1 MNAFFRQLGL
11 GLIAVASLAVGGCA
25 HQSPNWR
32 NDAYQN
38 NRSNVQ
44 YGQVRSIEQDLS
56 GDRPGRNDSSGSGGG
71 GGALVGGVIGGVI
84 GNQVGKGSG
93 RAAATI
99 VGVVGGALVGAE
111 IDRQNQQQS
120 TQNGSYGNY
129 GGYGSDRRGG
139 QREQG
144 IFHVLVRMD
153 NRSEQWFDFERVD
166 GLRVGDRVRIE
177 NGRLQ
182 RY

>member
-1 MNAFFRQLGL
+1 MHALFRHLGL
-11 GLIAVASLAVGGCA
+11 SLIAVATLALGGCA
-25 HQSPNWR
+25 HRASSPR
-32 NDAYQN
+32 NDPYYD

-44 YGQVRSIEQDLS
+44 YGQVRSIEQDFS
-56 GDRPGRNDSSGSGGG
+56 GDRPGRTEGSSSGGG

-93 RAAATI
+93 RAAATVI
-99 VGVVGGALVGAE
+99 GAVGGALLGSE
-111 IDRQNQQQS
+111 IERQNQQPPYP
-120 TQNGSYGNY
+120 QNAPYARN
-129 GGYGSDRRGG
+129 G
-139 QREQG
+139 QRERS
-144 IFHVLVRMD
+144 IFHVLVRLD
-153 NRSEQWFDFERVD
+153 NRSEEWFDFERID

>member
-1 MNAFFRQLGL
+1 MHALFRHLGL
-11 GLIAVASLAVGGCA
+11 SLIAVASLALGGCA
-25 HQSPNWR
+25 HQSSQSRNDWR
-32 NDAYQN
+32 NAPSYD

-44 YGQVRSIEQDLS
+44 YGQVRSIEQDFS
-56 GDRPGRNDSSGSGGG
+56 SDRPGRRESSSNNSGGGG

-93 RAAATI
+93 RAAATVI
-99 VGVVGGALVGAE
+99 GVVGGAILGSE
-111 IDRQNQQQS
+111 IERQNQQAQYPQDLPYP
-120 TQNGSYGNY
+120 QNA
-129 GGYGSDRRGG
+129 
-139 QREQG
+139 QRERS
-144 IFHVLVRMD
+144 IFHVLVRLD
-153 NRSEQWFDFERVD
+153 NRSEEWFDFERVD

>member
-1 MNAFFRQLGL
+1 MHAFFRHLGL
-11 GLIAVASLAVGGCA
+11 SLIAVASLALGGCA
-25 HQSPNWR
+25 HHAASSR
-32 NDAYQN
+32 NEPYYD

-44 YGQVRSIEQDLS
+44 YGQVRSIEQDFS
-56 GDRPGRNDSSGSGGG
+56 ADDRPGRSESSSGGG

-93 RAAATI
+93 RTAATVI
-99 VGVVGGALVGAE
+99 GAVGGALVGAE
-111 IDRQNQQQS
+111 IERQNQQQNAPYA
-120 TQNGSYGNY
+120 QN
-129 GGYGSDRRGG
+129 G
-139 QREQG
+139 QRERG
-144 IFHVLVRMD
+144 IFHVLVRLD

>member
-1 MNAFFRQLGL
+1 MHALFRHLGL
-11 GLIAVASLAVGGCA
+11 SLIAVASLALGGCA
-25 HQSPNWR
+25 HHNASSR
-32 NDAYQN
+32 NDPYYD

-44 YGQVRSIEQDLS
+44 YGQVRSIEQDFS
-56 GDRPGRNDSSGSGGG
+56 DDRPGRNETSSG

-93 RAAATI
+93 RAAATVI
-99 VGVVGGALVGAE
+99 GAVGGAIVGNE
-111 IDRQNQQQS
+111 IERQNQQPYA
-120 TQNGSYGNY
+120 QN
-129 GGYGSDRRGG
+129 G
-139 QREQG
+139 QRERG
-144 IFHVLVRMD
+144 IFHVLVRLD

-166 GLRVGDRVRIE
+166 GLRIGDRVRIE